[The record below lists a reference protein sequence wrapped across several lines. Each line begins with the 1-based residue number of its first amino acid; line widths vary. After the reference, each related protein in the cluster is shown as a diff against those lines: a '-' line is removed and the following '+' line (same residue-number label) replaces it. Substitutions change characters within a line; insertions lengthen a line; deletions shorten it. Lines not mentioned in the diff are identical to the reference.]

1 MIERNYVRQEKEKTA
16 RTLKFIPGRLA
27 IGGGA
32 MSRRPRERALS
43 FLEDQE
49 EAVRPS
55 SG

>member
-32 MSRRPRERALS
+32 MSRNHKDSKRIGSL
-43 FLEDQE
+43 
-49 EAVRPS
+49 
-55 SG
+55 GMK